1 MPCAQ
6 YLAQDNLEVTEKY
19 MINNTV
25 HYRITAR
32 TITPRFDLISWE
44 KQFAVTKNLTKTPET
59 MGKLFGEAKNHAKIP
74 DYEKG

>member
-6 YLAQDNLEVTEKY
+6 YLAQDNFEVTEKY

-32 TITPRFDLISWE
+32 TITPRFDLISRG
-44 KQFAVTKNLTKTPET
+44 KPFSMAKNHTKTPET
-59 MGKLFGEAKNHAKIP
+59 VGKLFGEAKNHAKTP
-74 DYEKG
+74 DSEKG

>member
-44 KQFAVTKNLTKTPET
+44 KLFGEAKNLTKTPET
-59 MGKLFGEAKNHAKIP
+59 VGKLFGEAKNHAKTP
-74 DYEKG
+74 DSEKG

>member
-25 HYRITAR
+25 PYRITAR
-32 TITPRFDLISWE
+32 TIPPRFDLISRE
-44 KQFAVTKNLTKTPET
+44 KQFAVTKNHTKTPET
-59 MGKLFGEAKNHAKIP
+59 VGKLFGEAKNHAKTP
-74 DYEKG
+74 DSEKG

>member
-6 YLAQDNLEVTEKY
+6 YLAQDNFEVTEKY

-32 TITPRFDLISWE
+32 TIPPRFDLISRE
-44 KQFAVTKNLTKTPET
+44 KPFAVTKNHTKTPET
-59 MGKLFGEAKNHAKIP
+59 MGTVWRGKKPRKNT
-74 DYEKG
+74 

>member
-6 YLAQDNLEVTEKY
+6 YIAQDNLEVTEKY

-44 KQFAVTKNLTKTPET
+44 KPFS
-59 MGKLFGEAKNHAKIP
+59 MAKNHAKTP
-74 DYEKG
+74 DSEKG